1 MKEKEERLRVW
12 ASYAVTLIL
21 SLGFPLV
28 VLGVVVAA
36 MAILAGII
44 RLSLTWGG

>member
-1 MKEKEERLRVW
+1 MKATEERIRAW
-12 ASYAVTLIL
+12 ASMTMTVIL
-21 SLGFPLV
+21 SIGIPLV